1 MNQEIKE
8 SLIRNVSLVD
18 AMLVVLPLV
27 LSTMI
32 LHAGTTFSDDAY
44 LKQVPQIF
52 FIASTSLLWI
62 AGIAMVL
69 PKVLRL
75 KQVVVSLRDFHDLV
89 PGVLAALAALL
100 FTIADIA
107 ILIYYGV
114 DISVL

>member
-8 SLIRNVSLVD
+8 SLIRGVSLVD
-18 AMLVVLPLV
+18 AMLVVLPLL

-44 LKQVPQIF
+44 LKQVPQIL
-52 FIASTSLLWI
+52 FITSASLLWI

-75 KQVVVSLRDFHDLV
+75 KRVVVSLRDFHDLV
-89 PGVLAALAALL
+89 PGVLAGLAALL
-100 FTIADIA
+100 FTIADIV